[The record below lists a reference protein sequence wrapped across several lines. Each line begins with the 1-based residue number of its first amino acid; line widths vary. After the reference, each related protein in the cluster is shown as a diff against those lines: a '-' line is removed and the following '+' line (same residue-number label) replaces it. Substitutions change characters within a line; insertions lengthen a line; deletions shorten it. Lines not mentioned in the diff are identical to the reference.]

1 MYDLGYR
8 IKEIRTQRG
17 ITQSEL
23 AKRINKSKSAVS
35 GYESNAQIPPSEV
48 LVSIATVLNVSLDYL
63 VGFEMEEPI
72 SLKNYTSQ
80 QKNAIGLLLEEFSNP
95 TNSSPKL
102 SAQQIAIIQEL
113 IYLFSGRKWYSLN
126 QCYIR
131 KAEGL
136 STLSFRFFVLFAV
149 VLLFSQLRFK
159 R

>member
-63 VGFEMEEPI
+63 VGFDMEEPI
-72 SLKNYTSQ
+72 SLKNFNSQ
-80 QKNAIGLLLEEFSNP
+80 QKKRRLACLWKNLLIPLILQQ
-95 TNSSPKL
+95 SSQNNK
-102 SAQQIAIIQEL
+102 
-113 IYLFSGRKWYSLN
+113 
-126 QCYIR
+126 
-131 KAEGL
+131 
-136 STLSFRFFVLFAV
+136 
-149 VLLFSQLRFK
+149 SQSSK
-159 R
+159 S

>member
-63 VGFEMEEPI
+63 IGFEMEESI

-113 IYLFSGRKWYSLN
+113 IYLFSGCK
-126 QCYIR
+126 
-131 KAEGL
+131 
-136 STLSFRFFVLFAV
+136 
-149 VLLFSQLRFK
+149 
-159 R
+159 

>member
-8 IKEIRTQRG
+8 INEIRTQRG

-113 IYLFSGRKWYSLN
+113 IYLFSGCK
-126 QCYIR
+126 
-131 KAEGL
+131 
-136 STLSFRFFVLFAV
+136 
-149 VLLFSQLRFK
+149 
-159 R
+159 

>member
-1 MYDLGYR
+1 MYDLGSR
-8 IKEIRTQRG
+8 IKEIRRQRG

-113 IYLFSGRKWYSLN
+113 IYLFSGCK
-126 QCYIR
+126 
-131 KAEGL
+131 
-136 STLSFRFFVLFAV
+136 
-149 VLLFSQLRFK
+149 
-159 R
+159 